1 VYSIRVDGGIGHKKG
16 GKKMGNKGNRFEV
29 GSGVYTCEVCG
40 KRTRSTG
47 RGDNENVGLCA
58 KCYDEA
64 GEENEHSDRGHEEY
78 RETCPTCREER
89 EKAETAKK
97 PEPEFK
103 GPQYREKVELNKAQV
118 RVLDILHERILLE
131 DGLGERFV
139 AEYEGTAGGHTY
151 QLDIHTKKLGATWIT
166 REAQAEVELRHN
178 WCECGKDE
186 FHSYPED
193 GQCVCGM
200 HKHHVH
206 CTCGG
211 VMQVG

>member
-1 VYSIRVDGGIGHKKG
+1 MK
-16 GKKMGNKGNRFEV
+16 KGNRFEV

-97 PEPEFK
+97 K

-118 RVLDILHERILLE
+118 GVLGILHEMILLE

-139 AEYEGTAGGHTY
+139 AEHEYKMWELNQFEGSQTVFLSTEVGHKGDEGTMAALLARTRRHMAIGTKGGVK
-151 QLDIHTKKLGATWIT
+151 LLGAKDRRGKTKMKKT
-166 REAQAEVELRHN
+166 RKSPIRGLSNAVR
-178 WCECGKDE
+178 GT
-186 FHSYPED
+186 
-193 GQCVCGM
+193 V
-200 HKHHVH
+200 
-206 CTCGG
+206 
-211 VMQVG
+211 